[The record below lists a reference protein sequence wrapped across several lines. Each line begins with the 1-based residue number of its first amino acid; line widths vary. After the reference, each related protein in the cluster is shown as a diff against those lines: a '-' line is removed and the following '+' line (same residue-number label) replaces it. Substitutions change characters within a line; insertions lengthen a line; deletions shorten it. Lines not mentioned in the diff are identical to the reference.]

1 MVIDL
6 AGTTFKFIISERTIV
21 PQIASIIMELAKRLF
36 AIFKY
41 PQKSQIPILMVSC
54 TVNRMN
60 LVIHKGSTIPKLPIL
75 IGKTANAIFLPL
87 FHLPLVFHISIT
99 VENLRMGVMVFVVV
113 KVTLITQL
121 PVVVPELAVALLDA
135 CWLAENGLPFM
146 KFPLNFYLLL
156 G

>member
-1 MVIDL
+1 
-6 AGTTFKFIISERTIV
+6 
-21 PQIASIIMELAKRLF
+21 
-36 AIFKY
+36 
-41 PQKSQIPILMVSC
+41 
-54 TVNRMN
+54 
-60 LVIHKGSTIPKLPIL
+60 
-75 IGKTANAIFLPL
+75 
-87 FHLPLVFHISIT
+87 
-99 VENLRMGVMVFVVV
+99 MGVMVFVVV